1 MFSLFKK
8 TSPVEKLEQEYKRLL
23 NEAFTLSKT
32 NRTKSDEKTYEAE
45 QIAIKIK
52 ELKK

>member
-1 MFSLFKK
+1 MFSFFKN
-8 TSPVEKLEQEYKRLL
+8 TSETEKLEKEYKRLL
-23 NEAFTLSKT
+23 NEAYILSKT